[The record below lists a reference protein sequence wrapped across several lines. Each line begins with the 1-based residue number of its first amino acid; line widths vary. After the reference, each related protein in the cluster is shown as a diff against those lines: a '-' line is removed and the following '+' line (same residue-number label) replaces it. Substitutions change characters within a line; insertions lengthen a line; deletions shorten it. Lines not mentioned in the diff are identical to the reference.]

1 MRSKDLKPKMAVL
14 LMIMFL
20 ALPLSTWAEV
30 TMKLDVDL
38 PLAAEAAVL
47 MEAHNNQVLY
57 DRNAETRMHPASLTK
72 IMTLL
77 LVGEALD
84 QELIHWDDQVK
95 VSLNA
100 YRMNIGSRMFL
111 EHEQLVSVEDLVKG
125 IAIISANDAC
135 VAIAEYI
142 HGSEQAFV
150 QNMNKRAAELGL
162 KNTSFVNSHGL
173 HDPGQYMSAMDVACL
188 AAFFIRTQQKI
199 ARFQAEKEWT
209 FNNIRQFNRNPLLG
223 KYEGVDGI
231 KTGFLN
237 EAGWCLAATAKRDDL
252 RLISVVMKSPDAAT
266 RKTDSEVLLQHGFNR
281 YESIKIAAA
290 GETMESIKVS
300 RGKEKT
306 VPVVPAEDID
316 VVIPRGQERFIKEK
330 LTMEQKKVKAPLKKG
345 DELGH
350 LKVFYDQD
358 LLLDKKLVAG
368 KDIERQGFFAHI
380 GSSIKGFFVGIWQR
394 IFGPG
399 KKS

>member
-1 MRSKDLKPKMAVL
+1 MKSKDLKLKIAVL
-14 LMIMFL
+14 LMILFL
-20 ALPLSTWAEV
+20 ALPVSTRAEV

-57 DRNAETRMHPASLTK
+57 DKNAEARMHPASLTK

-95 VSLNA
+95 VSLDA

-111 EHEQLVSVEDLVKG
+111 EHEQIVSVEDLVKG

-150 QNMNKRAAELGL
+150 QNMNKRASELGL
-162 KNTSFVNSHGL
+162 KNTSFANSHGL
-173 HDPGQYMSAMDVACL
+173 HDPDQYMSAMDVARL
-188 AAFFIRTQQKI
+188 AAYFIRTQQKI
-199 ARFQAEKEWT
+199 AGFQAEKEWT
-209 FNNIRQFNRNPLLG
+209 FNDIRQFNRNPLLG

-237 EAGWCLAATAKRDDL
+237 EAGWCLAATARRDGL
-252 RLISVVMKSPDAAT
+252 RLISVVLKSPDAAT
-266 RKTDSEVLLQHGFNR
+266 RKADSEVLLQHGFNR
-281 YESIKIAAA
+281 YELIKIAAA
-290 GETMESIKVS
+290 GEMMESIKVS

-306 VPVVPAEDID
+306 APVVPAGDID
-316 VVIPRGQERFIKEK
+316 VVIPRGQERFIKEES
-330 LTMEQKKVKAPLKKG
+330 TVGQKKIKAPLKKG

-350 LKVFYDQD
+350 LKVYYDQN
-358 LLLDKKLVAG
+358 LLLHKKLVAG
-368 KDIERQGFFAHI
+368 KDIERQGFLASI
-380 GSSIKGFFVGIWQR
+380 GSSIKEFFVSIWQR
-394 IFGPG
+394 IFGSG
-399 KKS
+399 KNS